1 MPVDASTLSL
11 VRAHGLLHVDVDARD
26 GLDLGGADVG
36 LAVRLVL
43 LATVAAARKAPAG
56 RSRGTCVRGPT
67 SRVDKEKKS
76 VQVHVG
82 CTLYIVHG

>member
-56 RSRGTCVRGPT
+56 RLRGTCVRGPT
-67 SRVDKEKKS
+67 SRVDKEKK
-76 VQVHVG
+76 V
-82 CTLYIVHG
+82 CTSM